1 MSMPSPKTLFISYSH
16 KDKKLKDEFLPHLSS
31 LKREGLISAWHDREI
46 PVGGHLDETIQGEL
60 ASSDIIMLLISAH
73 FLSSYYCVEKEMKQ
87 AFWRARLEDAFV
99 MPVILTLCDW
109 PKFPV
114 NDGYLGDFKALPED
128 GKAVKNFSDRNNAW
142 LQIIQGLRAIVS
154 EPEKQT
160 SPKVGPDRTVTDIPA
175 GSAKDATAQPSPASN
190 LLSFRTAPSDV
201 ESPTINRLLFFNT
214 HNADVTPEAA
224 NVVKL
229 AAREIL
235 ERDCKRVTVSGH
247 CDRNEGSIEI
257 SSMRVCN
264 VVQMLESLGVPR
276 DIIEVAWFGD
286 RYANQLGRSVLSRR
300 VVIGLDA

>member
-1 MSMPSPKTLFISYSH
+1 M
-16 KDKKLKDEFLPHLSS
+16 KK
-31 LKREGLISAWHDREI
+31 
-46 PVGGHLDETIQGEL
+46 
-60 ASSDIIMLLISAH
+60 
-73 FLSSYYCVEKEMKQ
+73 
-87 AFWRARLEDAFV
+87 
-99 MPVILTLCDW
+99 
-109 PKFPV
+109 
-114 NDGYLGDFKALPED
+114 
-128 GKAVKNFSDRNNAW
+128 FSDRNNAW

-235 ERDCKRVTVSGH
+235 ERDCKRVTVSGPLRSKRRPRLRFPVCAFAMSSRCLNLLVCH
-247 CDRNEGSIEI
+247 EILSKSRGSATDTQI
-257 SSMRVCN
+257 N
-264 VVQMLESLGVPR
+264 LGVP
-276 DIIEVAWFGD
+276 
-286 RYANQLGRSVLSRR
+286 S
-300 VVIGLDA
+300 